1 MFCQPLPRV
10 TRRALRGLYTGS
22 PSRDG
27 TSMAAL
33 PFASIYL
40 GAQSMAG
47 FKGPPVSQQHAIISG
62 SMIIASTENCTKY
75 LPNDEDCREAG
86 KLPFSLC
93 LKKHCNLSLCL
104 RFQELVCCSEQ
115 RCWSGLAE
123 SKANGTFSQP
133 GTSGPL

>member
-1 MFCQPLPRV
+1 MSRDSDLGVLPAFASV

-93 LKKHCNLSLCL
+93 LKNTAISAC
-104 RFQELVCCSEQ
+104 V
-115 RCWSGLAE
+115 
-123 SKANGTFSQP
+123 
-133 GTSGPL
+133 